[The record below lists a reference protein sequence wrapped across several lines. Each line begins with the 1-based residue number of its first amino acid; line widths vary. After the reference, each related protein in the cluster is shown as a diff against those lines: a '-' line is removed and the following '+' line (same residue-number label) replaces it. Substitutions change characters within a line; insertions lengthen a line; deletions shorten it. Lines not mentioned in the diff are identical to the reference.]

1 MNFKNLIVSGNSFT
15 QDGIGGYPPTLNGDG
30 GCSFCD
36 DDDYKS
42 SVPKSWAS
50 SVANKLQITS
60 FVNTASASHG
70 NFLIADTILHLL
82 TTYRYTP
89 KDTLV
94 IFNISMPTRLD
105 IPCEFTNP
113 DVSEFVPW
121 NESLVPFSYLNR
133 TSRVHRTIEKNIGL
147 DLVPIMSWQKI
158 NFLCN
163 WLENQKYSYLFLT
176 TENYNSENQFQQIVN
191 PRKNLFIELDPG
203 VGLAEWAS
211 LTNNNTENNYHPDKK
226 GRELISD
233 LVIEKIKTIY
243 N

>member
-15 QDGIGGYPPTLNGDG
+15 QDGIGGCPPTLDSVG

-36 DDDYKS
+36 SDNYKS

-50 SVANKLQITS
+50 SVANKLQVTS
-60 FVNTASASHG
+60 FVNTASSSHG

-82 TTYRYTP
+82 TTYQYTP

-94 IFNISMPTRLD
+94 IFNVSMPTRLD

-113 DVSEFVPW
+113 DVSKFLPW
-121 NESLVPFSYLNR
+121 NKSLIPFAYLNR
-133 TSRVHRTIEKNIGL
+133 TCRVYQTIEKNIGL

-176 TENYNSENQFQQIVN
+176 TENYNGEKEFQQIVN
-191 PRKNLFIELDPG
+191 PRKRLFIDLDPG
-203 VGLAEWAS
+203 VGLVEWSA
-211 LTNNNTENNYHPDKK
+211 LTKNNTENNYHPDEK

-233 LVIEKIKTIY
+233 YVVDKIV
-243 N
+243 NL